1 MRELYSLFSNSSKST
16 WFISGSHSYEN
27 TAEENKLE
35 LSCMETMRND
45 LTYKSH
51 MFTYQVNCIPN
62 QTANEVSPST
72 GNCKYLF

>member
-35 LSCMETMRND
+35 LGCMETMRND

-51 MFTYQVNCIPN
+51 MFTY
-62 QTANEVSPST
+62 
-72 GNCKYLF
+72 